1 MGGTIKEFER
11 ISRGDGL
18 SSEISFVEEE
28 EKGSLYSLLGMHN
41 QLSIL
46 SFSRRWFPSLSV
58 CSALSIAIFDT
69 INKLEYHAVC
79 EAVG

>member
-28 EKGSLYSLLGMHN
+28 EKGSLSE
-41 QLSIL
+41 I
-46 SFSRRWFPSLSV
+46 V
-58 CSALSIAIFDT
+58 
-69 INKLEYHAVC
+69 
-79 EAVG
+79 